1 MLQRTPWLILRR
13 RRATLSALGRRCATI
28 AFMRSSS
35 TDSSRL
41 LERIERRRRQVA
53 TLHRREDKHLYFH
66 NVAKARYVLRRVFRI
81 VEEVASRH
89 GIDPLYQQALL
100 QIYGAAQPL
109 RIRALADRLDIAPA
123 FASTIVKWLAAQQLV
138 ERRPDPSD
146 QRAMTLTATD
156 KGIDLLYQVD
166 ADVKREVDY
175 FTSKLGQ
182 AEKEAAI
189 SILMFYVG
197 L

>member
-1 MLQRTPWLILRR
+1 
-13 RRATLSALGRRCATI
+13 
-28 AFMRSSS
+28 MRSSS